1 MKKFCVITNSL
12 KDNKL
17 EISYKI
23 LDYITKSGCQCVLI
37 DNVDYSTGEYK
48 VLKSKDIPGDTQC
61 IISIGGDGTLLHA
74 TKDFIDLD
82 VVFVG
87 VNKGTLGFLA
97 EISPDNVKESL
108 DKLINDDFNI
118 ESRMMLDGR
127 IIRDGKQ
134 VYSSTVLNDI
144 VIHRGGDLAI
154 TDYQVYVN
162 KEILGNYHADGII
175 LSTPTGSTA
184 YNLSA
189 GGPVA
194 RPDSSGCGKS
204 TLLSL
209 IAGLLKPEEG
219 EILLNGKS
227 LKESATNIGYMLQ
240 HDHLFEWRT
249 IYHNIL
255 LGLEIQHTLTAAAKT
270 HARELL
276 KTYGLEKFADS
287 RPSELSGGMR
297 QRAALIRTLILEPD
311 LLLLDEPFSALDY
324 QTRLSVGDDIGQ
336 IIRDSGRTAV
346 LVTHDLSE
354 AISLAD
360 TIFILSKRPASIARI
375 VPVTF
380 SLASD
385 TPLKRRNAPEF
396 KTYFNILWKELNQN
410 V

>member
-134 VYSSTVLNDI
+134 VYS
-144 VIHRGGDLAI
+144 
-154 TDYQVYVN
+154 
-162 KEILGNYHADGII
+162 
-175 LSTPTGSTA
+175 
-184 YNLSA
+184 
-189 GGPVA
+189 
-194 RPDSSGCGKS
+194 
-204 TLLSL
+204 
-209 IAGLLKPEEG
+209 
-219 EILLNGKS
+219 
-227 LKESATNIGYMLQ
+227 
-240 HDHLFEWRT
+240 
-249 IYHNIL
+249 
-255 LGLEIQHTLTAAAKT
+255 
-270 HARELL
+270 
-276 KTYGLEKFADS
+276 
-287 RPSELSGGMR
+287 
-297 QRAALIRTLILEPD
+297 
-311 LLLLDEPFSALDY
+311 
-324 QTRLSVGDDIGQ
+324 
-336 IIRDSGRTAV
+336 
-346 LVTHDLSE
+346 
-354 AISLAD
+354 
-360 TIFILSKRPASIARI
+360 
-375 VPVTF
+375 
-380 SLASD
+380 
-385 TPLKRRNAPEF
+385 
-396 KTYFNILWKELNQN
+396 
-410 V
+410 